1 MSSHNEIAEP
11 ATVETNFAVHGRLRR
26 RQQCEDTMPT
36 FIRIAADIEEPA
48 KLLSDELRAV
58 ALFGGI
64 GLLVLLIA
72 ASTGVQGVWL

>member
-1 MSSHNEIAEP
+1 
-11 ATVETNFAVHGRLRR
+11 
-26 RQQCEDTMPT
+26 MPT